1 MPLPDQT
8 PVLHAGDLVLRG
20 FVPDDVEGRMACGQ
34 DPEIIRMLGGT
45 PDFSE
50 PRAMSR
56 RDAED
61 WYERVS
67 GDPNPLHWAV
77 AQDGRFIGTTRLH
90 RFREGDQKAQY
101 GVGILDRSLFGQ
113 GLGQRI
119 TRTVLT
125 YAFAELGLHRVGL
138 KVFAVNERAIRCY
151 RHCGFVEEGLE
162 REAAFVD
169 GTWYDDVIMGVL
181 AREFVPDPV
190 TR

>member
-1 MPLPDQT
+1 MRIPEET
-8 PVLHAGDLVLRG
+8 PVLREGELLLRG
-20 FVPDDVEGRMACGQ
+20 FVPDDVAGRMACGE
-34 DPEIIRMLGGT
+34 DPEIIKMFGGS
-45 PDFSE
+45 PGFSE

-56 RDAED
+56 PDAEA

-67 GDPNPLHWAV
+67 VEPNPLHWAV
-77 AQDGRFIGTTRLH
+77 EQDGRFIGTTRLH
-90 RFREGDQKAQY
+90 RLREVDRKAQY
-101 GVGILDRSLFGQ
+101 AVGILDRTLHGQ
-113 GLGQRI
+113 GIGQRV

-151 RHCGFVEEGLE
+151 RRCGFAEEGLE

-181 AREFVPDPV
+181 AREFVPDPG